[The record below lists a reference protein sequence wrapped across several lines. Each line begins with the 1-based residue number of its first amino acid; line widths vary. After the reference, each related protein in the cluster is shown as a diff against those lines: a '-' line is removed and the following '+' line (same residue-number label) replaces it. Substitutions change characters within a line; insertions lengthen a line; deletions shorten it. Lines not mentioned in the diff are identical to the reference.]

1 MITKTRG
8 LALLK
13 VRRHPVLFSLLMA
26 GAALLSP
33 GWSVQPCAA
42 AYSST
47 QGPLP
52 NDESTTSYGAFQ
64 VQVAPNFTNLFWP
77 KTATDYFYP
86 GFDPATGLLTSPV
99 GYDAGTKIGVS
110 KNETYG
116 FPNTLFPVTSFPVSV
131 GLGGGLLSP
140 PLNQIGAMNEYF
152 AVPNDFAFPPLV
164 PSPDEVFS
172 EIESFTLSVSSSAF
186 ALCGDQRV
194 PGSPVSFDLLT
205 AGPHNDTVRY
215 GPYPQFVPPT
225 PPPNLRSI
233 GMVQQYYLAGDYPGK
248 SFFNIFV
255 NAYLPSVTG
264 TFTDN
269 TFSGSP
275 GNLPLPPWPAG
286 GTYPYT
292 AFGMAQ
298 LTNDWQDPLLIGDTN
313 VLALPPYV
321 IYIHGQTP
329 AVPVHFKYNNGAYW
343 NAGDLFGYLTL
354 AGHGV
359 LTNCSGTSDGQPNSN
374 CCQTL
379 TMLMDAIYGP
389 PGSPKPGMPV
399 PWNRSSNQ
407 FPTPNTSLHTLQ
419 NSLVDQN
426 GNTNDLS
433 DTAQYQFNVSTR
445 AAISGVTL
453 GPLTNN
459 PIPPPGAHL
468 AATYNNTKLGIAFN
482 ISFNGPPV
490 YSCTGTGSCTM
501 TISNSALPSA
511 TLLYANPPSG
521 LTNFP
526 IRLTSLSGRCSSPLV
541 GAFFIRV
548 DPSSNNPSLGEET
561 IRQTAGG
568 YNVSFY
574 DDACFQL
581 STDNINWFSA
591 ISNRTMRL
599 YTSIPAPTKL
609 APTLPS
615 LNISQWNIT
624 NIIVNWGVPGTLLS
638 ATTLTGSGVWTPV
651 TPTNT
656 VGSYTNSVTAG
667 PRYFRLKLN

>member
-1 MITKTRG
+1 
-8 LALLK
+8 
-13 VRRHPVLFSLLMA
+13 MA

-42 AYSST
+42 TGPYTSP
-47 QGPLP
+47 QGVLP
-52 NDESTTSYGAFQ
+52 NDESTPSYGAFQ
-64 VQVAPNFTNLFWP
+64 VQVAPNFTNMFWP
-77 KTATDYFYP
+77 KLAGGYAYP
-86 GFDPATGLLTSPV
+86 GFDLNSGVLVSPV
-99 GYDAGTKIGVS
+99 GYDGGTKIGVS
-110 KNETYG
+110 KNEIYG
-116 FPNTLFPVTSFPVSV
+116 FPNTLSPVTSFPVSV

-152 AVPNDFAFPPLV
+152 AVPNDFAFPPLY
-164 PSPDEVFS
+164 PGLSPNEVFS
-172 EIESFTLSVSSSAF
+172 EIESFTLSVSTTHF
-186 ALCGDQRV
+186 ACGDQRV
-194 PGSPVSFDLLT
+194 PGPPANFDLIT
-205 AGPHNDTVRY
+205 AGPNNDITRY
-215 GPYPQFVPPT
+215 GPYPQFVPPP

-233 GMVQQYYLAGDYPGK
+233 GMVQQYYPNVAGTAPSYPAK
-248 SFFNIFV
+248 SFWDIFI
-255 NAYLPSVTG
+255 NAYLPSVSG

-269 TFSGSP
+269 TFPGSS
-275 GNLPLPPWPAG
+275 GNLPIPPWPAG
-286 GTYPYT
+286 VTYPYT

-298 LTNDWQDPLLIGDTN
+298 LTNDWQDPLIITDTN
-313 VLALPPYV
+313 VMALPPSV
-321 IYIHGQTP
+321 VYIHGQTP
-329 AVPVHFKYNNGAYW
+329 AVPVHFKYNNHPYW

-359 LTNCSGTSDGQPNSN
+359 LTNCSLPTNFNGQPDTQ
-374 CCQTL
+374 CCQTV
-379 TMLMDAIYGP
+379 TMLLDEIFGP
-389 PGSPKPGMPV
+389 PGSPKPGMAV

-407 FPTPNTSLHTLQ
+407 FPTPNTSLHTLIHTM
-419 NSLVDQN
+419 VGQN
-426 GNTNDLS
+426 GAANDLS
-433 DTAQYQFNVSTR
+433 DTANYAFNLGTT
-445 AAISGVTL
+445 ATISGVIL

-468 AATYNNTKLGIAFN
+468 ASTYNNTNLGIAFN
-482 ISFNGPPV
+482 ISFNGPPL

-501 TISNSALPSA
+501 TISNTVLPSA
-511 TLLYANPPSG
+511 TLYYTNPPPV
-521 LTNFP
+521 TNYT
-526 IRLTSLSGRCSSPLV
+526 IRLTSLSGRCSNPLV

-581 STDNINWFSA
+581 STDNINWLSA

-599 YTSIPAPTKL
+599 YTSMPAPTKL

-638 ATTLTGSGVWTPV
+638 ATTLTGSGVWTAV